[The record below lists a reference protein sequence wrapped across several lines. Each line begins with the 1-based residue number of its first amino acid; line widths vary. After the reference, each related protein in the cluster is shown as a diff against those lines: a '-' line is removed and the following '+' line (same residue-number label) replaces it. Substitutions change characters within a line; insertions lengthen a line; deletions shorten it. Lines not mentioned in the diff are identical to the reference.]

1 LRSEVSDTQTGF
13 EPDPAPDKGVTAS
26 FGKRVVEWFW
36 RGAALERWSRA
47 AQLSDEGALELETRA
62 KLTAD
67 LALVAWTAEAPF
79 GAAVACQL
87 YREAAYW
94 SLCAITP
101 GLARHEG
108 GQYSDAVWSALEPSL
123 LELLAPTAPEREAM
137 HDRLRS
143 GSFVSFAELSP
154 SERTATRS
162 AFRDLAGALL
172 SRVHESRAGRR
183 KLDAQ
188 RSWRVGGL
196 ALIVVVAVVGWFPL
210 SDYIDQ
216 VRDRAVGAPWR
227 TSSHYGSGGCK
238 SPQQTCEGVDGWFF
252 HTAEKDRNPWI
263 EFDLSGSK
271 SVSTVVVEN
280 RSDCCAERAVPL
292 LVELSDDR
300 HHWRKV
306 AERQETF
313 ITWRAQFPSSNAAFV
328 RLRAPHA
335 VALHLKRVHILP

>member
-1 LRSEVSDTQTGF
+1 VTDTQTGF
-13 EPDPAPDKGVTAS
+13 KAGKASIERVTAS
-26 FGKRVVEWFW
+26 FGKRVIEWFW
-36 RGAALERWSRA
+36 RGAALESWSRT
-47 AQLSDEGALELETRA
+47 AQLSDAGALELATRA

-67 LALVAWTAEAPF
+67 LALVAWTAESPF
-79 GAAVACQL
+79 GEAVACEL

-94 SLCAITP
+94 SLCTFTP
-101 GLARHEG
+101 GLARHDEG
-108 GQYSDAVWSALEPSL
+108 RYSDAVWAALEPSL
-123 LELLAPTAPEREAM
+123 LELLAPTAPERDTLL
-137 HDRLRS
+137 DRLQK
-143 GSFVSFAELSP
+143 GSFVSFAELTP
-154 SERTATRS
+154 SERAATRA
-162 AFRDLAGALL
+162 AFRNLTTALL
-172 SRVHESRAGRR
+172 ARVHESQAGRR

-210 SDYIDQ
+210 SDYLDE

-227 TSSHYGSGGCK
+227 TSSHYGSGGCT
-238 SPQQTCEGVDGWFF
+238 SPNQKCEGADGWFF

-263 EFDLSGSK
+263 EFDLRGSK

-292 LVELSDDR
+292 IVELSDDR
-300 HHWRKV
+300 HHWRQV
-306 AERQETF
+306 AERQEPFT
-313 ITWRAQFPSSNAAFV
+313 TWRAHFPGSDAAFV